1 MHRQQKLPWWL
12 RVAGVLVLVLVQALV
27 QDEALQRVRVLVRAQ
42 VLRQV
47 RVQEERWRHRSLWQ
61 QLPGSSW
68 HHASTNLHRW
78 SRRRQWYCA
87 SCQRF
92 ERQQQTRE
100 LRLRTLLP
108 LCSNFSWIPR
118 VRKSASALR
127 LKDVLND
134 HHSKRWFI
142 VPQTK

>member
-1 MHRQQKLPWWL
+1 
-12 RVAGVLVLVLVQALV
+12 VLVLVLVQQR
-27 QDEALQRVRVLVRAQ
+27 QDEAQAQ
-42 VLRQV
+42 GLLREQ
-47 RVQEERWRHRSLWQ
+47 VQEERWRHRSLWQ

-68 HHASTNLHRW
+68 HHASTDLHRW
-78 SRRRQWYCA
+78 SRRHRWNCA

-92 ERQQQTRE
+92 GRLQQMRE

-134 HHSKRWFI
+134 HHSKR
-142 VPQTK
+142 